1 MPQLGPITQTL
12 EEEIKRDLRQQGLI
26 IWLDKDAHY
35 SAYVDQLI
43 DRHAHNDFFAPVIAF
58 RGSYLQLLFDLE
70 TYGNGLDPDRLLI
83 HMPGHSEETIRK
95 TPLLELYLP
104 GKRFRKALPTLVR
117 EAATGRLAPDE
128 IETYLTHGLTDLASA
143 ETWLTTA
150 IAQRQGHNDPHR
162 SDLENY
168 LSGLSLEWI
177 LEGALGLHPEFQQ
190 RVNSLELGL
199 ELAQYLTR
207 HTGFS
212 DEFRRF
218 YLSDRTGSRT
228 TGSIAEAF
236 TAWLMCVEYVQD
248 LQREPHLPELQPLTQ
263 LSAPLRQTC
272 LNLVHHLRDKQP
284 KTYRQLALR
293 VEGHLEKEIDQVEA
307 TDLGKIDTF
316 RWEENKILDSALAAL
331 DSAHW
336 QTVLN
341 ASSPRI
347 DNKSFWLSQDPERAQ
362 EWSLIHSAA
371 LLGTRLRAAPDPLA
385 DSLSLADAIA
395 VYTETAYR
403 VDQAH
408 RQFEQQRAKLFD
420 SALPHFSQLLSA
432 AEALR
437 AEYRAWA
444 DRLCDRFC
452 QLCQD
457 QGFLPEPHLQQ
468 RHLFDQVVLPLTTTH
483 GGRKPTKVAY
493 FLIDAFRYEM
503 AAELLPQLE
512 GPNQNSGIQAH
523 LKARYAELPTI
534 TAVGMNLL
542 APVSSGGKLTVAG
555 TDKKF
560 AGFKTGE
567 YTVKDPKSRE
577 RAMGDRAVGKHGTVM
592 LKLDEVSGLD
602 HTTLDRKCD
611 KAQLIIV
618 HSKEIDDAGEA
629 NVGPLAFAELLKQIK
644 SACNR
649 LRAIGIGEFV
659 LTADHGFLLQEETF
673 SSVDQGTKKTPER
686 RYAFSLHPEQ
696 GNKKLSVSLGSLGY
710 LDKNGGKEGHL
721 IFLRSTEVFT
731 TGTKGAKFVHGG
743 NSLQE
748 RVIPVLTLSTRK
760 QAPLNLLRYRIELEA
775 GESVMNLQRLQVS
788 IKSAA
793 EAQGVL
799 DFTHPQKKISLGLR
813 VRDRAD
819 IQVRI
824 KGVTAA
830 EMANQQILLA
840 PNADKPA
847 EIFFDLTGP
856 YDERVQLEA
865 YHPDGIE
872 EVEACLSQAFFPVA
886 GAPIEKTEDSKSK
899 TVAPKPPPVATGWID
914 NFEDESLQKVFRH
927 IEDHGS
933 LHETELIQ
941 MLGSARKAR
950 MFSREIDNYQL
961 KIPFTIRSESTASG
975 KRYVKN

>member
-35 SAYVDQLI
+35 SDYVDELI
-43 DRHAHNDFFAPVIAF
+43 TRHSHNDFFAPVVAF

-70 TYGNGLDPDRLLI
+70 TYGNGLDADRLLI
-83 HMPGHSEETIRK
+83 HMPGHTEETIRK
-95 TPLLELYLP
+95 TPILELYLP

-117 EAATGRLAPDE
+117 EATTGRLAPDDVE
-128 IETYLTHGLTDLASA
+128 AYLTNGLTDLASA
-143 ETWLTTA
+143 EIWLTEA
-150 IAQRQGHNDPHR
+150 IAQRRGHSDHSPNTQSHT
-162 SDLENY
+162 DLEDY

-177 LEGALGLHPEFQQ
+177 LEGSLGLHPEFRQ
-190 RVNSLELGL
+190 RVNRIELGL

-212 DEFRRF
+212 AEFRQF
-218 YLSDRTGSRT
+218 YLIDVDGAPT

-236 TAWLMCVEYVQD
+236 TAWLMCVEYVHD
-248 LQREPHLPELQPLTQ
+248 LQRSPHLPELQPLAR
-263 LSAPLRQTC
+263 LSEPLRKTC
-272 LNLVHHLRDKQP
+272 LSLVKHLRDKQP
-284 KTYRQLALR
+284 KLYCQLALR

-307 TDLGKIDTF
+307 SDLGNIDTF

-336 QTVLN
+336 QTVQD
-341 ASSPRI
+341 ASTPRI
-347 DNKSFWLSQDPERAQ
+347 DNKSFWLGQDPERAQ

-371 LLGTRLRAAPDPLA
+371 LFGTRLREAPDPLA
-385 DSLSLADAIA
+385 ESLNLTDAIA
-395 VYTETAYR
+395 AYTQTAYR

-408 RQFEQQRAKLFD
+408 RQFEQQRAKFFD

-457 QGFLPEPHLQQ
+457 QGFLPVANLQQ
-468 RHLFDQVVLPLTTTH
+468 RSLFDEVVLPLIKTH
-483 GGRKPTKVAY
+483 GGSKSTPVAY

-512 GPNQNSGIQAH
+512 GPNKTNGIHVH
-523 LKARYAELPTI
+523 LNARYAELPTI

-542 APVSSGGKLTVAG
+542 APVHSGGKLTVAG
-555 TDKKF
+555 TGNKF
-560 AGFKTGE
+560 GGFKAGE

-577 RAMGDRAVGKHGTVM
+577 RAMGDRAVGKHGTVL
-592 LKLDEVSGLD
+592 LKLDEVGGCETKAL
-602 HTTLDRKCD
+602 RKKCE
-611 KAQLIIV
+611 KAQLIII

-673 SSVDQGTKKTPER
+673 TSVDQGTHKTPER
-686 RYAFSLHPEQ
+686 RYAFSPNPEQ
-696 GNKKLSVSLGSLGY
+696 GDKKLSVSLSSLGY
-710 LDKNGGKEGHL
+710 QGKEGHL

-760 QAPLNLLRYRIELEA
+760 QAPLNLASYRIEMEA
-775 GESVMNLQRLQVS
+775 RESVMNMQRLRVS
-788 IKSAA
+788 LKSAL
-793 EAQGVL
+793 GVL
-799 DFTHPQKKISLGLR
+799 DFTTPNPKTKISLGLR
-813 VRDRAD
+813 VRDRSD

-824 KGVTAA
+824 KDVASA
-830 EMANQQILLA
+830 EFVNQQVLLL
-840 PNADKPA
+840 PNQDEPA

-886 GAPIEKTEDSKSK
+886 GTPIEKTEDSKSK